1 MKPDRRPLRV
11 RDERPRS
18 DGVVDK
24 CNDPPPHGVA
34 PAEDS
39 IGYKKNITFREF
51 YRSLRQAGP
60 RSATETTAICRK
72 YLCTPLYGSRRIEG
86 GTIYASI
93 AMAMIATRTS
103 GQRNRTGHAARF
115 GRGLSASGPNSA
127 CDRFEAGLCT
137 VKKVYNK

>member
-39 IGYKKNITFREF
+39 TGYKKNITFREF

-103 GQRNRTGHAARF
+103 GQRTEQVMR
-115 GRGLSASGPNSA
+115 LASV
-127 CDRFEAGLCT
+127 AGCQPAEPIVLAIALMP
-137 VKKVYNK
+137 VFVL